1 MAAVSLV
8 QPRMAS
14 SRLIMLR
21 VLTQWVRRHVG
32 ELASMIWPTWAPESP
47 SPMATVGLTIISSMA
62 SIDWLS
68 PGCQSCTLPLCRRLS
83 SIDAATSP
91 CCVRSAW
98 AASDLSR
105 PRAIRGD
112 HRETQPKCRHN
123 ARSRNP
129 AGLRLRPTRQYD
141 RRGRPGAALVAARAD
156 RPAVACAD
164 ERAVSVRRDGRPQGS
179 PLYHFLRVRDVAA
192 FFGDVHRR
200 GEPRVARVHRTS
212 CESRFDVSA
221 ASNSSSTGSS

>member
-8 QPRMAS
+8 QRRMAS
-14 SRLIMLR
+14 SRLIPPR

-83 SIDAATSP
+83 SIDAATSL

-129 AGLRLRPTRQYD
+129 ARLRLRPTRQYD
-141 RRGRPGAALVAARAD
+141 RRGRPG
-156 RPAVACAD
+156 PPW
-164 ERAVSVRRDGRPQGS
+164 GRPCGGPCRPSRRRLCRRTRGVGLPRRETARVAPVPFPTGS
-179 PLYHFLRVRDVAA
+179 
-192 FFGDVHRR
+192 RR
-200 GEPRVARVHRTS
+200 GGVFRRRPSQGRTS
-212 CESRFDVSA
+212 GGS
-221 ASNSSSTGSS
+221 GSSNVV